1 MMQKKQLLIVSRDDL
16 FVQDLVQ
23 GLSTMFDISVE
34 ASIHVAYHRVLTLL
48 PDTIVFDK
56 TSYRKPSDFKNLKNF
71 KATHFLKRAH
81 LAIYGSP
88 LEIKMMAKRYKSLI
102 DEYHSTSAGLDQLIS
117 RVARTAEHNKLNYW
131 HECFMGLFNLM
142 KEPVLLIEKDQI
154 VHMNDT
160 AKNTFKATEEL
171 LEITDMVG
179 PEFRNTIRESLR
191 KFAKGK
197 HMQATTETTLR
208 ITNQKHRNAHIT
220 LSKLNPRIQNTY
232 IVLINFTSE
241 EFCLRANIGSTA
253 TEVEKSLAVTK
264 CLAEESFTRREKE
277 IITLLCKGYKTK
289 EISETL
295 FISPKTIE
303 KHRSS
308 IIKRTN
314 SDTILESIIYAINH
328 KLVEI
333 PKS

>member
-1 MMQKKQLLIVSRDDL
+1 MQKKQLLIVSKNEL
-16 FVQDLVQ
+16 LIQELVQ
-23 GLSTMFDISVE
+23 GLSTMFDVSIE
-34 ASIHVAYHRVLTLL
+34 GSIHVAYHRVLNVL

-88 LEIKMMAKRYKSLI
+88 LEIKMMAKRYKDLV
-102 DEYHSTSAGLDQLIS
+102 DEYHSTATGLEQLVS
-117 RVARTAEHNKLNYW
+117 RIARTAEQHKLNYW
-131 HECFMGLFNLM
+131 HECFMGLFHLM
-142 KEPVLLIEKDQI
+142 NQPVLLLEKDQI
-154 VHMNDT
+154 VNMNDV
-160 AKNTFKATEEL
+160 ARNTFRTNEEIL
-171 LEITDMVG
+171 DITDIVR
-179 PEFRNTIRESLR
+179 PDAKNTIRECLR

-197 HMQATTETTLR
+197 HMHATTETTLR
-208 ITNQKHRNAHIT
+208 ITSQKHRNARIT
-220 LSKLNPRIQNTY
+220 LSKLTPKIQDTY
-232 IVLINFTSE
+232 IMLIDFMGDEYS
-241 EFCLRANIGSTA
+241 LRGNVGSTA
-253 TEVEKSLAVTK
+253 TEVENSLSMAK
-264 CLAEESFTRREKE
+264 CMEEENFTRREKE

-289 EISETL
+289 EISEAL

-328 KLVEI
+328 NLVEM